1 VRKECDI
8 LIIDDEMVVLDAVSK
23 ICTAHGYSVETAL
36 DGASAL
42 RKIDQVV
49 YRLII
54 CDIMMPEIDGFHI
67 LEVVRGG
74 HSLTA
79 VIMTTGYSTIEH
91 AVRSLGSGAMGY
103 LPKPFTEKELVSAIK
118 RGLRY
123 AELEAGL
130 PLDRN
135 PKNRSA
141 NDEIGGEDS
150 SYRLGWISWVRIEKP
165 GSAVIGV
172 TENFLKTIAPV
183 KHIALMSVSDEVV
196 QGTSCAQ
203 ITCTD
208 DCTHDV
214 LGPISGSIVE
224 VNGLVSA
231 DATTTQR
238 DPCGN
243 GWLYRV
249 IPSEMAYEL
258 RQLIAWP

>member
-1 VRKECDI
+1 MQKECDI

-23 ICTAHGYSVETAL
+23 ICAAHGYGVSTAM

-42 RKIDQVV
+42 RKLDQVA

-54 CDIMMPEIDGFHI
+54 CDIMMPEVDGFHI

-74 HSLTA
+74 HPLTA

-123 AELEAGL
+123 AELEVKSRFGEDPENTSA
-130 PLDRN
+130 RN
-135 PKNRSA
+135 
-141 NDEIGGEDS
+141 EIGGEGS
-150 SYRLGWISWVRIEKP
+150 SYRLGWISWVRIEKA
-165 GSAVIGV
+165 GSAVVGV

-214 LGPISGSIVE
+214 LG
-224 VNGLVSA
+224 
-231 DATTTQR
+231 
-238 DPCGN
+238 
-243 GWLYRV
+243 
-249 IPSEMAYEL
+249 
-258 RQLIAWP
+258 